1 MRLAIMRRALGLAAV
16 SILLAGCS
24 VFGVRSGLEMPDYKV
39 VATLGEDLQVR
50 RYGERIAAE
59 ATVTAASVDAG
70 RSRAFRL
77 LFDYIKGANRGSQ
90 DVAMTAPV
98 ETGERG
104 TEIAMTAPVETETA
118 ETTTRDDAD
127 RDADRDA
134 GRDNGRTTVTMRF
147 LLPSKFNRE
156 SAPVPTH
163 EQVRL
168 VTLPA
173 ETMAVLRFSGFGG
186 RSTVARRQQELQRRL
201 KDAPWTAAGQP
212 VAMFYDPPWTL
223 PFLRRNEVAVPVSRP

>member
-1 MRLAIMRRALGLAAV
+1 MILRLAATMAASAV
-16 SILLAGCS
+16 LAGCS
-24 VFGVRSGLEMPDYKV
+24 VFGDRSGTETLDYEV
-39 VATLGEDLQVR
+39 VADLGEDLEVR
-50 RYGERIAAE
+50 RYADRIAAE
-59 ATVTAASVDAG
+59 ARVPGRDAG
-70 RSRAFRL
+70 SDAFSM

-127 RDADRDA
+127 RDGDRDA